1 MDTPKRKR
9 GRPRKNA
16 VVQPKPP
23 RKYSENKT
31 VILRVTQA
39 LFDRIKAAAEE
50 ESTTIPKIVRQ
61 RFLEYYNNL
70 SDEEKEQL

>member
-1 MDTPKRKR
+1 MDAPKRKR

-16 VVQPKPP
+16 VALPKPP

-31 VILRVTQA
+31 VTIRVSQA
-39 LFDRIKAAAEE
+39 QFDRIKAAAEE
-50 ESTTIPKIVRQ
+50 ESTTIPKILRQ
-61 RFLEYYNNL
+61 RFLDYYNNL

>member
-9 GRPRKNA
+9 GRPRKN
-16 VVQPKPP
+16 VVAPPKPP